1 VKLRKKRKRFF
12 WTYWTFRVLAL
23 FLPVGIIV
31 KILRRMR

>member
-1 VKLRKKRKRFF
+1 MARKRFRK
-12 WTYWTFRVLAL
+12 TYWVFRILAL